1 MNEELKQIIEK
12 VRVLYFKYGIKS
24 VTMDDVA
31 RELGMSKKTLY
42 QHVCDKNDL
51 VQKVVTYVMERDHGE
66 FDNIF
71 ENNKNAIEELIEMT
85 LYINK
90 VMRNHNP
97 STFYDLKKYYP
108 ELHKTMMSQ
117 RRDKMYQHTLNNLK
131 KGKEQGIYRAEIKED
146 IIAKYTTILT
156 FQTFENDTLDMNE
169 FTSPDFFNEVFSYH
183 IRGIAN
189 AKGLEI
195 LEHNMNKI
203 TENK

>member
-42 QHVCDKNDL
+42 QHVSDKNDL
-51 VQKVVTYVMERDHGE
+51 VQNVVNYVMERDHSE
-66 FDNIF
+66 FDEIF
-71 ENNKNAIEELIEMT
+71 ENHKNAVEELIEMT

-90 VMRNHNP
+90 AMKNHNP
-97 STFYDLKKYYP
+97 STIYDLKKYYP
-108 ELHKTMMSQ
+108 DLYKVMMEK
-117 RRDKMYQHTLNNLK
+117 RRNKMYQHTINNLR
-131 KGKEQGIYRAEIKED
+131 KGKEQGIYRTEIKED

-156 FQTFENDTLDMNE
+156 FQTFENNTLDMTE
-169 FTSPDFFNEVFSYH
+169 FTSRDFFNEVFNYH

-195 LEHNMNKI
+195 LEQNMNNL

>member
-12 VRVLYFKYGIKS
+12 VQALYFKYGIKS

-42 QHVCDKNDL
+42 QHVSDKNDL
-51 VQKVVTYVMERDHGE
+51 VQKVVNYVMERDHDE
-66 FDNIF
+66 FDEIF
-71 ENNKNAIEELIEMT
+71 ENHKNAIEELIEMT

-90 VMRNHNP
+90 VMKNHNP
-97 STFYDLKKYYP
+97 STIYDLKKYYP
-108 ELHKTMMSQ
+108 NLYKVMMEK
-117 RRDKMYQHTLNNLK
+117 RRDKMFQHTINNLK
-131 KGKEQGIYRAEIKED
+131 KGKEQGIYRTEIKED

-195 LEHNMNKI
+195 LEHNLNKI